1 MATSS
6 NSARPPRT
14 ESIADDVSV
23 KPIYEPFGEGE
34 LYRRYKHR
42 VLDSDNDFIVVIAAA
57 SKSAISGVGKS
68 TLAAEFCRTFDASTV
83 GWSAEQKATLNPQR
97 FAHGLLADEESI
109 QNQSAVMFDEMQGTL
124 SSRGTDSRRSM
135 ADSVIDVS
143 AALST
148 LRFRQCTAVL
158 VTQSTKWID
167 KRIDDILDALVLVQ
181 QQDPVTGE
189 VQAEVFDTYYND
201 LELSPSRYT
210 ERIDTITWSPL
221 PDDDPDYAALHEMK
235 KQSATNQ
242 ASEAEDEDGE
252 DELKVPKEKQ
262 IEIAQELRNEGIIA
276 EKIASKPFI
285 EYGQDWV
292 YKHTEAPSE

>member
-1 MATSS
+1 MSKS
-6 NSARPPRT
+6 VQSGARPPR
-14 ESIADDVSV
+14 ADSRTGDVTV
-23 KPIYEPFGEGE
+23 DPVYQPLTDGD
-34 LYRRYKHR
+34 LWRQYRRR
-42 VLDSDNDFIVVIAAA
+42 VLNSDNDFIVVIAAA
-57 SKSAISGVGKS
+57 SKSAVSGVGKS
-68 TLAAEFCRTFDASTV
+68 TLAAEFCRAFDASNG
-83 GWSAEQKATLNPQR
+83 GWNAEDKATLDPQR
-97 FAHGLLADEESI
+97 FAHGLLADENTIEDR
-109 QNQSAVMFDEMQGTL
+109 SAVMFDEMQGTL
-124 SSRGTDSRRSM
+124 STRGTDSRRSM

-181 QQDPVTGE
+181 EQDTQTGE
-189 VQAEVFDTYYND
+189 VRAEVFETYYND

-210 ERIDTITWSPL
+210 ERIDTVRWEPL
-221 PDDDPDYAALHEMK
+221 PEDDPDYAHLHEMK
-235 KQSATNQ
+235 KRSAMEQSA
-242 ASEAEDEDGE
+242 EEEGEE

-262 IEIAQELRNEGIIA
+262 VEIAQELRNEGLIA
-276 EKIASKPFI
+276 ERIAEKPFI